1 MTVEEMLGR
10 IHSPELS
17 EWMAYAS
24 IEPIGEKRMD
34 LRFAMLACTIS
45 NGIRGACGCKKPPL
59 KLKDFLLNFDPP
71 EQQTPDQMKAILL
84 GLGKR

>member
-10 IHSPELS
+10 VHSPELS

-34 LRFAMLACTIS
+34 MRFAMLACTIA
-45 NGIRGACGCKKPPL
+45 NLFKGAVGSKGKPS
-59 KLKDFLLNFDPP
+59 KAEDFMFKFDPP
-71 EQQTPDQMKAILL
+71 KQQSDDHMKAILK
-84 GLGKR
+84 GLSKR